1 MLIKNRNLFRIT
13 RFILLKL
20 PRLFHFFAKFRSVKK
35 RVLIIK
41 TDAIGDYILF
51 RNYIEIVT
59 NSEKFKG
66 YQIDLLGNAVWKD
79 IALQYDNSFIRD
91 FFFITSDDLYEAPI
105 KALKLGWQLFK
116 KKYETVLQPSF
127 ARTFITD
134 GLAGLTAANQVIGF
148 EGGTERINIKYKN
161 KTDKFYT
168 EKLQLPVGMDFEFD
182 RSKFFFEYVLTRPV
196 NITGPFINCENKN
209 RQGII
214 IFPGAGVSKRSWE
227 PEKFLELIKLI
238 KHHTS
243 QPLYLAGGPAEM
255 QIGDYLTG
263 NLPPNSID
271 NLTGKTS
278 LPQLIEL
285 ISNSALI
292 IANETSAIHIA
303 AATQTKAICIL
314 GGGHFGRFAPYPDY
328 MKHKPVCLYEKMEC
342 YHCNWDCKFKTGK
355 NESYPCV
362 SGISLEK
369 VWQTTLLL
377 LPP

>member
-1 MLIKNRNLFRIT
+1 
-13 RFILLKL
+13 
-20 PRLFHFFAKFRSVKK
+20 
-35 RVLIIK
+35 
-41 TDAIGDYILF
+41 LF

-238 KHHTS
+238 KQHTS